1 MTTPQQRALEHVRP
15 SPIFLGL
22 LAVFLGTGVVLY
34 AGSANRLLLF
44 VFVLVGWVVSLS
56 LHEFGHAVAAYRGGD
71 RSVVGKGYL
80 SLDPRHYTVPW
91 LSIGLPIL
99 FVLAGGIG
107 LPGGAV
113 WIDRSAIRSRRDLA
127 VVSAAGPVTN
137 LVLAALLL
145 APLGAGWGVSDDRIF
160 FFTGLAWLG
169 LLQVAAAILNL
180 LPIPG
185 LDGYGIIEPYLS
197 PQIRARLAPIAGWGI
212 LIVFLLL
219 WRVPAANEWFW
230 NTAFG
235 VAEWFGV
242 PELWA
247 LCGQLAFEFWETLP
261 TVCQA

>member
-1 MTTPQQRALEHVRP
+1 
-15 SPIFLGL
+15 
-22 LAVFLGTGVVLY
+22 
-34 AGSANRLLLF
+34 
-44 VFVLVGWVVSLS
+44 
-56 LHEFGHAVAAYRGGD
+56 
-71 RSVVGKGYL
+71 
-80 SLDPRHYTVPW
+80 

-127 VVSAAGPVTN
+127 VVSASGPVTN
-137 LVLAALLL
+137 LVLAAVLL

-160 FFTGLAWLG
+160 FVTGLAWLG
-169 LLQVAAAILNL
+169 LLQIAATILNL

-197 PQIRARLAPIAGWGI
+197 PQIRARLAPLAGWGI
-212 LIVFLLL
+212 LILFVVL
-219 WRVPAANEWFW
+219 WRVPAANELFW

-235 VAEWFGV
+235 AVEWFGV
-242 PELWA
+242 PEVWA
-247 LCGQLAFEFWETLP
+247 ICGQLTFEFWETLP